1 MENGKIA
8 ASSALGKYQ
17 ALTEMAIATA
27 LSILTQVDSS
37 LPNPYIIERDRQMI
51 AHLNKTHRELEA
63 LEVDYV

>member
-17 ALTEMAIATA
+17 ALTEMAIETA

-37 LPNPYIIERDRQMI
+37 LPNPYVIERDRQMI
-51 AHLNKTHRELEA
+51 VRLNEMHTEIAA

>member
-17 ALTEMAIATA
+17 ALTEMAIETA
-27 LSILTQVDSS
+27 LSILAQVDSS
-37 LPNPYIIERDRQMI
+37 LPNPYVIERDRQMI
-51 AHLNKTHRELEA
+51 VRLNEMHTEIAA